1 MALAPPETS
10 LTFEEFLDWLDE
22 DTRAEWA
29 DGEVLLTSPASEPHQ
44 SLSDLLT
51 AVMRAVAEHD
61 DAGVVLS
68 APFLVRLPPP
78 LQRAREPDIVFVARE
93 HLDRLR
99 PTYLDGAPDL
109 VVEIVSPESVAR
121 DRGEKYVEYEQAG
134 VREYWLIDRDR
145 RQAEF
150 YLLGADGRYRLALGG
165 SDGEYRSTVLPRL
178 RLEVEW
184 LWRDR
189 LPKLIDVLRT
199 LELL

>member
-1 MALAPPETS
+1 MALAPPETK

-22 DTRAEWA
+22 DTRAEWS
-29 DGEVLLTSPASEPHQ
+29 DGEVLVTSPASQAHQ
-44 SLSDLLT
+44 DISRFLIALISH
-51 AVMRAVAEHD
+51 VVEHD

-68 APFLVRLPPP
+68 APFVVRLPPP
-78 LQRAREPDIVFVARE
+78 LQRAREPDVFFVARE

-99 PTYLDGAPDL
+99 PTYLDGPPDL
-109 VVEIVSPESVAR
+109 VVEIVSPESFAR

-150 YLLGADGRYRLALGG
+150 YRLGADGRYRLALGG
-165 SDGEYRSTVLPRL
+165 ADGEYRSAVLPRL
-178 RLEVEW
+178 RVEVEW

-189 LPKLIDVLRT
+189 LPKLVDVLRT

>member
-1 MALAPPETS
+1 MTAAPPETR
-10 LTFEEFLDWLDE
+10 LTFEEFLDWIDE

-29 DGEVLLTSPASEPHQ
+29 DGEVLLTSPASESHQ
-44 SLSDLLT
+44 NLCDFLN

-61 DAGVVLS
+61 DAGTVLS

>member
-29 DGEVLLTSPASEPHQ
+29 DGEVLVTSPASDSHQ
-44 SLSDLLT
+44 DISRFLIALLSH
-51 AVMRAVAEHD
+51 VAEHD
-61 DAGVVLS
+61 DAGIVRP

>member
-1 MALAPPETS
+1 MALAPPETG